1 MSQEFIEIRG
11 AREHNLQDINLK
23 LPKDQLIVFTG
34 VSGSGKSSLAID
46 TIYAEGQR
54 RYIESLSTYARQFIG
69 QIEKPKFDTIDGLSP
84 SISISQ
90 KSTSQNPRSTVA
102 TITEIYDYLRVLFS
116 RAGKLHCAE
125 CNSPLG
131 RQTEDEIVDQI
142 MAMPENR
149 RLLILAPIVIGRRGE
164 YRKELEDA
172 RKAGY
177 ARARINGVVVDLME
191 DIQLE
196 RHKRHNIEIVVDRI
210 KVRSDIRSRVAES
223 VELALRMSNGILTVN
238 MLDFQDKNRTFSRSY
253 TCTRC
258 QIGYQPL
265 APRDFSFNSP
275 AGMCPTCRGVGTING
290 ISKDLVIPDP
300 DLSINNGAVSLW
312 GKIESSR
319 LRMMVQSLADYF
331 EIDLNDSWKELPE
344 NVQNAI
350 LYGTGS
356 RRIPM
361 IYRQRGRH
369 RFKRRE
375 AFHGVIPDAEYQYH
389 RSRSQAR
396 KNKFEKY
403 VSIIMCPDCN
413 GNRLKSEAMSVKID
427 DKSIVDI
434 AEMTINDCLEFF
446 NNLRLAERET
456 IIAEGVLREI
466 RGRLE
471 FLANVG
477 LEYLSLN
484 RTAPTLSGGESQRI
498 RLASQIGAGL
508 HDVVYVLDEPSIGL
522 HPRDN
527 NRLLRTLQQLRNQGN
542 TVIVVEH
549 DEDTMRTADM
559 IVDFGPRAG
568 IQGGMISD
576 IGTPNEVITNG
587 SSLTAQY
594 LRGDLEIEIP
604 NRRRSHEDSFLE
616 IIEAKHNNLK
626 NIDVQIPVGILTCV
640 TGVSGSGKSSL
651 INDILYQALARDLM
665 RADTTPGKHK
675 RIQAIKCNENN
686 ILEVQEVSDVI
697 DKVVAINQSPIGR
710 IPRSNPATY
719 SKLFDHIRSL
729 FAGLPESKLRGYK
742 PGRFSFNVKGGRCE
756 ACQGNGAK
764 KIELQLLADVWVACN
779 VCNGKRYNQ
788 ETLTVKYKD
797 KSISDVLNLDVQEAL
812 EHFKNV
818 PNIAKILQTLYDVG
832 LDYIKLGQPS
842 PTLSGGEAQR
852 IKLSREL
859 AKRRTDQ
866 TLYIL
871 DEPTTGLHFDDVKRL
886 LEVLH
891 RLVDQGSTVIV
902 IEHNLE
908 VIKTADYIIDLGP
921 EGGESGGFVVATGT
935 PEEVTQIKGSHT
947 GQYLKRLLDR
957 TTEFL
962 KEDLRA
968 PHAVGNNEKGI
979 IVQGAS
985 EHNLKSVDVK
995 IPYRK
1000 LTALTGVSGS
1010 GKSSLALDIIY
1021 AEGQR
1026 RYIESLSTYARQ
1038 FLGQLKKPKVEKIEG
1053 LSPAIAIERQ
1063 ALSKNP
1069 RSTVGTVTEIYDYL
1083 RVLYSR
1089 IGRAHCPQCKKP
1101 VGSQSSQQII
1111 DKIMD
1116 QPHGIRIYVMSPL
1129 KLQRGEN
1136 YQEAFKRL
1144 QRLGF
1149 ARVEV
1154 NNVTHLLDQAPD
1166 LKATSK
1172 YDVKIVVDRLVAS
1185 EEEKSR
1191 LAEAV
1196 ETAIAQSV
1204 GTVAIRRESR
1214 SVQFGRSETM
1224 GAKEV
1229 SNRRRQRRRNQDN
1242 QNLTPT
1248 TQEGGDQIIVY
1259 STQFACVPCSLSF
1272 DELTPQHF
1280 SFNSSI
1286 GQCPTCSGFGTI
1298 WGNICHSCQ
1307 GTRLKPLASHVTI
1320 GDKTIS
1326 ELTAMPIRQ
1335 TVHFF
1340 NEIGLTPHEME
1351 IGREL
1356 VAETR
1361 KRLQF
1366 LKEIGLHYLTL
1377 NRRAPTISG
1386 GEMQRVHLASQLG
1399 SGLTGIT
1406 YVLDEPTTGLHQ
1418 RDNQRLIKALK
1429 GLRDLGNTVLVIEHD
1444 PSTIE
1449 SSDHVLDFG
1458 PGAGI
1463 LGGEII
1469 ATGSPSEIKRNSQS
1483 LTGRYLSKAEE
1494 ISIPKERRQ
1503 GSGNWLEIKH
1513 AKKNNLKD
1521 INVKIPF
1528 GTLTCVTGVSGSGK
1542 SSLVDGVLLQSSVT
1556 SIGDA
1561 LKFEHREENQKVDLS
1576 VFDKVINIDQS
1587 PIGETPRS
1595 NAATYTDM
1603 FTKIRTLFA
1612 SLPDAKV
1619 RGFSSGRFS
1628 FNISGG
1634 RCELCQ
1640 GLGYNQIEMH
1650 FLADVWLECESCNGT
1665 GYNRETLEVRYKGK
1679 NIADILRMPVR
1690 EALEIFQDIPTIEKT
1705 LQLLFDVGLDYIQ
1718 LGQSSTTLSSGESQ
1732 RIKLAAE
1739 LGKRSTGKTLYVMD
1753 EPTTGLHFEDI
1764 QKLLNVI
1771 NRLVNK
1777 GNTIVIIEHNMDV
1790 IKSADWI
1797 IDLGPEGGKEG
1808 GYLIAMG
1815 TPEEVASIDQSHTGL
1830 FLRDVL
1836 T

>member
-1 MSQEFIEIRG
+1 MFQDYIEIRG
-11 AREHNLQDINLK
+11 AREHNLRNVNLK

-54 RYIESLSTYARQFIG
+54 RYIESLSAYARQFIG
-69 QIEKPKFDTIDGLSP
+69 QVEKPKFDSIDGLSP

-116 RAGKLHCAE
+116 RVGALHCTE
-125 CNSPLG
+125 CNSSLG
-131 RQTEDEIVDQI
+131 IQTEDEIVDQI
-142 MAMPENR
+142 MTIPNNR

-164 YRKELEDA
+164 YRQELEDA

-177 ARARINGVVVDLME
+177 ARARINGEVLDLTE

-196 RHKRHNIEIVVDRI
+196 RNKRHNIEIVVDRI
-210 KVRSDIRSRVAES
+210 KVKPDIRSRVAEA
-223 VELALRMSNGILTVN
+223 VELALRMGNGMLTVN
-238 MLDFQDKNRTFSRSY
+238 MPDFQDTDRTYSRSY
-253 TCTRC
+253 TCTKC
-258 QIGYQPL
+258 QISYQPL
-265 APRDFSFNSP
+265 SPRDFSFNSP
-275 AGMCPTCRGVGTING
+275 IGMCQTCRGVGTING
-290 ISKDLVIPDP
+290 ISKDLVIPNTK
-300 DLSINNGAVSLW
+300 LSINDGAISLW
-312 GKIESSR
+312 GKVESSR
-319 LRMMVQSLADYF
+319 LRMLVQSLADYF
-331 EIDLNDSWKELPE
+331 EIDLDGPWEGLPE
-344 NVQNAI
+344 NIQHEI
-350 LYGTGS
+350 LYGTGN
-356 RRIPM
+356 RLIPM
-361 IYRQRGRH
+361 IYRQRGRR
-369 RFKRRE
+369 RFKKRE
-375 AFHGVIPDAEYQYH
+375 VFHGIIPDAEYQYH

-396 KNKFEKY
+396 INKYEKY
-403 VSIIMCPDCN
+403 VSIITCPDCN
-413 GNRLKSEAMSVKID
+413 GNRLKPEAMSVKIED
-427 DKSIVDI
+427 RSIVDI
-434 AEMTINDCLEFF
+434 AEMTISDCLVFF
-446 NNLRLAERET
+446 HNLKLGEREK
-456 IIAEGVLREI
+456 IIAEEVLKEI
-466 RGRLE
+466 QGRLK

-508 HDVVYVLDEPSIGL
+508 CDVVYVLDEPSIGL

-527 NRLLRTLQQLRNQGN
+527 NHLLRTLQQLRNQGN

-549 DEDTMRTADM
+549 DEDTMRAADI

-568 IQGGMISD
+568 VQGGIISD
-576 IGTPNEVITNG
+576 TGSPKEVITNG

-604 NRRRSHEDSFLE
+604 NSRRLLGNSFLE
-616 IIEAKHNNLK
+616 IVQAKHNNLK
-626 NIDVQIPVGILTCV
+626 EIDVQIPIGSFTCV

-665 RADTTPGKHK
+665 HASATPGKHK
-675 RIQAIKCNENN
+675 RIQAIKYNEDSTLEIQGISN
-686 ILEVQEVSDVI
+686 II
-697 DKVVAINQSPIGR
+697 DKVVSINQAPIGR

-719 SKLFDHIRSL
+719 SKLFDHIRNL
-729 FAGLPESKLRGYK
+729 FAELPESKLRGYK

-756 ACQGNGAK
+756 ACQGNGAQ
-764 KIELQLLADVWVACN
+764 KIELQLLADVWVTCN

-797 KSISDVLNLDVQEAL
+797 KSISDILDLDVQEAL
-812 EHFKNV
+812 EHFENI
-818 PNIAKILQTLYDVG
+818 PNIARVLQTLYDVG

-886 LEVLH
+886 LKVLH

-935 PEEVTQIKGSHT
+935 PEDISEIKGSHT
-947 GQYLKRLLDR
+947 GQYLKRLLGR
-957 TTEFL
+957 TTESL
-962 KEDLRA
+962 KTNL
-968 PHAVGNNEKGI
+968 PVSQTLNTKEKGI

-985 EHNLKSVDVK
+985 EHNLKSIDVE
-995 IPYRK
+995 IPYHK
-1000 LTALTGVSGS
+1000 LTTLTGVSGS
-1010 GKSSLALDIIY
+1010 GKSSLALDTVY

-1026 RYIESLSTYARQ
+1026 RYVESLSTYARQ
-1038 FLGQLKKPKVEKIEG
+1038 FLGQLEKPKVEKIEG
-1053 LSPAIAIERQ
+1053 LSPAIAIERR

-1083 RVLYSR
+1083 RILYAR
-1089 IGRAHCPQCKKP
+1089 IGKAHCPQCKQP

-1116 QPHGIRIYVMSPL
+1116 EPDGTRIHIMSPL
-1129 KLQRGEN
+1129 KLQRGER
-1136 YQEAFKRL
+1136 YQEAFERL
-1144 QRLGF
+1144 QKLGF

-1154 NNVTHLLDQAPD
+1154 NNVTHFLNQAPD
-1166 LKATSK
+1166 LKGTSK
-1172 YDVKIVVDRLVAS
+1172 YDVKIVVDRLAIS
-1185 EEEKSR
+1185 EEDRSR

-1196 ETAIAQSV
+1196 EVAIGQSA
-1204 GTVAIRRESR
+1204 GTVAIRQESK
-1214 SVQFGRSETM
+1214 SVQFGRSK
-1224 GAKEV
+1224 AIDPQEV
-1229 SNRRRQRRRNQDN
+1229 SNRRRERRKNQDRTN
-1242 QNLTPT
+1242 SKAK
-1248 TQEGGDQIIVY
+1248 TQERQDKTIVH
-1259 STQFACVPCSLSF
+1259 STQFACVPCNLSF
-1272 DELTPQHF
+1272 DDLTPQHF
-1280 SFNSSI
+1280 SFNSPI
-1286 GQCPTCSGFGTI
+1286 GKCPTCDGFGTT
-1298 WGNICHSCQ
+1298 WGDICHSCQ
-1307 GTRLKPLASHVTI
+1307 GTRLKPLASHVAI
-1320 GDKTIS
+1320 GDKTLP
-1326 ELTAMPIRQ
+1326 ELTAMSIRQ
-1335 TVHFF
+1335 TVYFF
-1340 NEIGLTPHEME
+1340 NKISFTPHEME
-1351 IGREL
+1351 IGHEL

-1366 LKEIGLHYLTL
+1366 LEEIGLHYLTL

-1399 SGLTGIT
+1399 SGLTGVT

-1429 GLRDLGNTVLVIEHD
+1429 GLRDLGNTVLVVEHD
-1444 PSTIE
+1444 TSMIE
-1449 SSDHVLDFG
+1449 SSDHMLDFG

-1469 ATGSPSEIKRNSQS
+1469 ATGSPSEIKKKSDS
-1483 LTGRYLSKAEE
+1483 ITGRYLSKKEK
-1494 ISIPKERRQ
+1494 ILVPKERRR
-1503 GSGNWLEIKH
+1503 GNGNWLEIKN
-1513 AKKNNLKD
+1513 ARKNNLKD
-1521 INVKIPF
+1521 ITVKVPF

-1542 SSLVDGVLLQSSVT
+1542 SSLIDGVLLEDNFVST
-1556 SIGDA
+1556 GTE
-1561 LKFEHREENQKVDLS
+1561 LNFGNKEENQTVNLGA
-1576 VFDKVINIDQS
+1576 FDKIINIDQS

-1595 NAATYTDM
+1595 NAATYTDI

-1612 SLPDAKV
+1612 SLPEAKV
-1619 RGFSSGRFS
+1619 RGFASGRFS

-1640 GLGYNQIEMH
+1640 GLGHNQIEMH
-1650 FLADVWLECESCNGT
+1650 FLADVWLECESCNNT

-1679 NIADILRMPVR
+1679 NIADVLRMSVR
-1690 EALEIFQDIPTIEKT
+1690 EALEIFRDIPTIEKT

-1718 LGQSSTTLSSGESQ
+1718 LGQPGTTLSSGESQ
-1732 RIKLAAE
+1732 RIKLATE
-1739 LGKRSTGKTLYVMD
+1739 LGKRGTGKTLYVMD
-1753 EPTTGLHFEDI
+1753 EPTTGLHFQDI

-1777 GNTIVIIEHNMDV
+1777 GNTIIIIEHNMDV

-1808 GYLIAMG
+1808 GHLVAMG
-1815 TPEEVASIDQSHTGL
+1815 TPENIASIDQSHTGL